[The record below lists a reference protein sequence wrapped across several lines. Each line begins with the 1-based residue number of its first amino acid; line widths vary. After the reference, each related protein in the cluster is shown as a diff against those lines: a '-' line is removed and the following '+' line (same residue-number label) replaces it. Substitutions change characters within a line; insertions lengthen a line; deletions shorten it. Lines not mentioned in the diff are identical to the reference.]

1 MSDALENMRLAVVS
15 HVVHYRWRGK
25 LYAYSAYAR
34 EIEIWADLFGEVV
47 VAAPLRAEK
56 PPGDCV
62 AFAHGN
68 ITVRSQM
75 EAGGNTWQS
84 KAGLALALPV
94 MAFQLGMAIRDAD
107 AIHVRCPGNL
117 GLLGAVLAPLFSRR
131 VVAKY
136 AGQWTDYP
144 AEARTVRWQKKLLS
158 SSWFHG
164 PVTVYGRWPGQPD
177 HVVPFFT
184 SVLTSDQIACARVA
198 AARERRAGPLRV
210 LFVGRLSKAKNVDV
224 LLRAVS
230 EVKRRGAAVQCEVIG
245 EGPERDALER
255 LRADLKLNDCA
266 EFKGGLDFE
275 EVLSHFEQADVLV
288 LASETEGWPKA
299 ITEAMAYGLICVGSD
314 RGLVPQILSEGRG
327 IIVPPR
333 DAESLA
339 GAIYNIAAAPADYA
353 AMRTTAAAWAQQYS
367 LEGLRDALRA
377 MLIERWRLPV
387 KAAAPV
393 TMRP

>member
-1 MSDALENMRLAVVS
+1 MSDALENMRLAIVS
-15 HVVHYRWRGK
+15 HVVHYRWQGK

-34 EIEIWADLFGEVV
+34 EIEIWADLFGKVV
-47 VAAPLRAEK
+47 VAAPLRAEE

-62 AFAHGN
+62 AFAHSN
-68 ITVRSQM
+68 ITVRAQM

-94 MAFQLGMAIRDAD
+94 MAFQLGMALRDAD

-117 GLLGAVLAPLFSRR
+117 GLLGIVLAPLLSRR
-131 VVAKY
+131 IVAKY

-144 AEARTVRWQKKLLS
+144 SEARTVRWQKRLLRS
-158 SSWFHG
+158 NWFDG

-184 SVLTSDQIACARVA
+184 SVLSSDQIAFARVA
-198 AARERRAGPLRV
+198 ATRERAARPLRV
-210 LFVGRLSKAKNVDV
+210 LFVGRLSKAKNVDI

-230 EVKRRGAAVQCEVIG
+230 EVTSRGAAVRCEVIG
-245 EGPERDALER
+245 EGPERTALES
-255 LRADLKLNDCA
+255 LRSELKLNDCV
-266 EFKGGLDFE
+266 EFTGGLDFE
-275 EVLSHFEQADVLV
+275 QVLSHFERADMLV

-327 IIVPPR
+327 IVVPPR
-333 DAESLA
+333 DVRSLA
-339 GAIYNIAAAPADYA
+339 EAIYNIAAAPAEYA
-353 AMRTTAAAWAQQYS
+353 AMRTRAAAWAQEYS

-377 MLIERWRLPV
+377 LLIERWRLPV
-387 KAAAPV
+387 KATAPV